1 MSERVSIFPVRL
13 SQLLART
20 GPREAMVPHSS
31 WRMAHRYPE
40 FWKAKALGD
49 SPESEF
55 ELKFMGRD
63 EDSGDDIYALRR
75 RTEA

>member
-13 SQLLART
+13 SQLLTRSA
-20 GPREAMVPHSS
+20 PREATVPHSAYKL
-31 WRMAHRYPE
+31 AHRYAE

-63 EDSGDDIYALRR
+63 EASGDDIYALRR